1 MTVIITQP
9 PAQPISAVS
18 YRNNT
23 SPKDKSTLVY
33 WGTQHTWVP
42 SRNRWHGLMTGLKP
56 PRDNQLAT
64 YPWLPCSTG
73 VHGAGNEIGIIL
85 QSWSLRRDLPP
96 RRGLGTI
103 VLQHNPTAK
112 IYLLADGRTA
122 AVYSFDMKVPSS
134 FTTGG
139 GVSQVVAYFSLVD
152 SRNKRSFWLGLN
164 CFDSRGTQGADA
176 VLWDIGTKQP
186 IVRCFAGTASR
197 LGGDTAGPHKSRTF
211 SNYQSYRWSVTRSG
225 IESAAQMLRAY
236 NPNVPFSDDAGEY
249 YIGSINLNPEIYV
262 PTGLLSYAHIGLAVR
277 NWQLELI

>member
-9 PAQPISAVS
+9 AASPISAVS
-18 YRNNT
+18 YRNAT
-23 SPKDKSTLVY
+23 SPKDASTLVY

-56 PRDNQLAT
+56 
-64 YPWLPCSTG
+64 
-73 VHGAGNEIGIIL
+73 GAGNEIGIIL

-112 IYLLADGRTA
+112 IYPLADGHTQ
-122 AVYSFDMKVPSS
+122 AVYSFDLKVPSS
-134 FTTGG
+134 FTLAG
-139 GVSQVVAYFSLVD
+139 GVSQVAAYFSLVD

-186 IVRCFAGTASR
+186 IVRCFAGMPSQ
-197 LGGDTAGPHKSRTF
+197 LGGDTAGTHRSRTYTA
-211 SNYQSYRWSVTRSG
+211 YQPYRWSVTRSV
-225 IESAAQMLRAY
+225 IERAAQMLRAY
-236 NPNVPFSDDAGEY
+236 NPNVAYSDDAGKY